1 MIYPNPSSEKSLAT
15 FFETFKVLGIAK
27 LLRRSGINKQSG
39 VSAYEAFK
47 TLILLV
53 FQGKTLYQFLQ
64 SKRKDQIAS
73 KNTYYRFLNDSSFNW
88 RRFLLLLVAKITT
101 HFTALTT
108 NKRVK
113 VFILDDSIVQEIAVN
128 PLN

>member
-1 MIYPNPSSEKSLAT
+1 M
-15 FFETFKVLGIAK
+15 LGIAK